1 MDQKP
6 SQLKTGP
13 ADDNVENIIE
23 NNDVVSDGIRD
34 MDAFSNSTENS
45 DFENRGTDESLTTAD
60 EPEEIKAQIEETRSQ
75 MTDTINAIEEKFNFA
90 KISEQV
96 KDGVSEQISNAVD
109 SAKDAVYDATIGKAE
124 NIMQSVSKG
133 FSDNFGDA
141 GSYVVKSAKG
151 NPLPLALIGI
161 GVAMLAMQRGKRRS
175 DDNRSYEY
183 DYKTS
188 RYRKNYAVGER
199 DHIGERDRMND
210 DETIEQRRMNTSK
223 SSGILDNAQET
234 VGNVASSAYDSVS
247 GLASKTGEHASNL
260 GGQVQKVA
268 RQGRSQYEHTLQENP
283 LIVGAVALAVGA
295 AVGLSIPAT
304 EYENQWMGDK
314 KEDLV
319 QSVEGVARDAF
330 SKVQEVAGEVTKT
343 VQEQTKS

>member
-1 MDQKP
+1 MDQK
-6 SQLKTGP
+6 SSKL
-13 ADDNVENIIE
+13 D
-23 NNDVVSDGIRD
+23 
-34 MDAFSNSTENS
+34 NS
-45 DFENRGTDESLTTAD
+45 DNYTADTVKNDAVITSDTDTAYSTSLDNTDFEKRDTDADLTSSTD

-75 MTDTINAIEEKFNFA
+75 MSETINAIEEKFNFS

-96 KDGVSEQISNAVD
+96 KEGVSEQITNAMD
-109 SAKDAVYDATIGKAE
+109 TAKDAVYDATIGKAE

-161 GVAMLAMQRGKRRS
+161 GAGMLFMQRNKRRS
-175 DDNRSYEY
+175 NEY
-183 DYKTS
+183 DYKLND
-188 RYRKNYAVGER
+188 YRRNYVAG
-199 DHIGERDRMND
+199 DYNQMD
-210 DETIEQRRMNTSK
+210 DETVTRQRSDSNTG
-223 SSGILDNAQET
+223 GILENAQET
-234 VGNVASSAYDSVS
+234 VGSVASSAYSGVS
-247 GLASKTGEHASNL
+247 SLASKTGEQASNL
-260 GGQVQKVA
+260 GGHVQNVA
-268 RQGRSQYEHTLQENP
+268 SRGLSQYEQTLQDSP
-283 LIVGAVALAVGA
+283 LIVGAVALALGA

-304 EYENQWMGDK
+304 DYENQWMGDK